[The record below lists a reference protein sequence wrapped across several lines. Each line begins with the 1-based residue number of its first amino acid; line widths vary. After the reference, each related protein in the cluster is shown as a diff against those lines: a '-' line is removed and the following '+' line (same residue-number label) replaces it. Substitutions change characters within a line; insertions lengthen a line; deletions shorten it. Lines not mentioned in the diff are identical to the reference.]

1 MQQQSIPHT
10 WTSNQE
16 TQSLTADMCKVK
28 QNKDAVGLAVSQLM
42 LTVGNEPCCCPGG
55 GTLKFTRHND
65 YRIHLI
71 LVH

>member
-28 QNKDAVGLAVSQLM
+28 QNKDAVGPCSQSADANSWQR
-42 LTVGNEPCCCPGG
+42 TVLLSWRGYTEVY
-55 GTLKFTRHND
+55 KAQ
-65 YRIHLI
+65 
-71 LVH
+71 